1 MKILH
6 LLKSDRFSG
15 AESVALTIMDLFPEA
30 ETIYA
35 SADGPIR
42 RVVEQR
48 GHRFYALQDT
58 SAKGVRAAVE
68 ELQPDLIHAH
78 DFSMASSAAW
88 STGTIPVVAH
98 LHNNPPWL
106 KKPHPKSLV
115 FALSLPKI
123 RQVISVSSSVEE
135 EYLFRALLKGKNTVV
150 GNVVDAEHVKHCAEE
165 PCAAAPVD
173 LVFLGRLCEPK
184 NPLMFCRIVN
194 EVKKCYPNVSARMI
208 GDGELRSQVE
218 TYLRESGL
226 EQAVE
231 LVGFQSNPYQ
241 YLTKSRIMLMP
252 SSWEGFGLAAVEGLL
267 LGKPVLCSGAGGLK
281 DIVDE
286 SCGAICTT
294 EVEYAAAVDKILQS
308 DVYTVISQNAVERSR
323 KFTDLVAYKNKI
335 ENVYDMALG
344 KG

>member
-1 MKILH
+1 MKVLH

-15 AESVALTIMDLFPEA
+15 AESVALTIMDLFPET
-30 ETIYA
+30 ETVYA

-42 RVVEQR
+42 DVVEQR

-58 SAKGVRAAVE
+58 SAKGVRAAIE
-68 ELQPDLIHAH
+68 EFGPDLIHAH

-88 STGTIPVVAH
+88 SAGTIPVVAH

-106 KKPHPKSLV
+106 KKLHPKSLV

-150 GNVVDAEHVKHCAEE
+150 GNVVDAEHVKRGAAE
-165 PCAAAPVD
+165 PCAATSVD
-173 LVFLGRLCEPK
+173 LVYLGRLSEPK
-184 NPLMFCRIVN
+184 NPMMFCRIVN
-194 EVKKCYPNVSARMI
+194 EVKKRRPDITARMI
-208 GDGELRSQVE
+208 GAGEMQPQVE
-218 TYLRESGL
+218 AYLRENDL
-226 EQAVE
+226 EQTVE
-231 LVGFQSNPYQ
+231 LVGFQSNPYP
-241 YLTKSRIMLMP
+241 YLAKGRIMVMP
-252 SSWEGFGLAAVEGLL
+252 SIWEGFGLAAVEGLS

-294 EVEYAAAVDKILQS
+294 EVEYANAVDKILQS